1 MYLNLQTTISKI
13 NIIFAVINPCPT
25 SLVITTPLTNDT
37 ISGSSTIAPSPEDS
51 YKTIYWIIVVVVAA
65 TAIVTLALITVAVI
79 VSRAFKKCF
88 KKVRNFSFDD
98 QGISVTNKVYGAK
111 GQIHSI
117 LR

>member
-1 MYLNLQTTISKI
+1 MNVSLQTTISEI

-25 SLVITTPLTNDT
+25 SLVITTALTNDT
-37 ISGSSTIAPSPEDS
+37 ISGSSTNAPSPDE
-51 YKTIYWIIVVVVAA
+51 TIYWIIVIVVAA
-65 TAIVTLALITVAVI
+65 TVIVTLALITVAVI
-79 VSRAFKKCF
+79 VSRTFKKCR

-111 GQIHSI
+111 GQINSI